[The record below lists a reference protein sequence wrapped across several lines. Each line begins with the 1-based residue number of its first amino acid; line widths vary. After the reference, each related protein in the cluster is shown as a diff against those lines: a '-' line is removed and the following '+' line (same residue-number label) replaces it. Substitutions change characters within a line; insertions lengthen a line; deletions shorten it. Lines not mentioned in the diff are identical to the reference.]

1 MFELKIISSYNRG
14 KITGEYLLLEVLRDT
29 NLHNY
34 ILYDSTYNEFHTE
47 QSENKHFYWFP
58 YTEVREGDYIYLY
71 SGAGENRK
79 SYDTA
84 LDYTE
89 HLFFWGMKDAVWQK
103 GCSTAYIFRV
113 NLPPQISSIDND
125 EDKNIQKLA

>member
-1 MFELKIISSYNRG
+1 MFELKIISTYNKG
-14 KITGEYLLLEVLRDT
+14 KVSGEYILLEVLRDT

-34 ILYDSTYNEFHTE
+34 ILFDSTYNEFHSSSGE
-47 QSENKHFYWFP
+47 ENHSFWFP

-71 SGAGENRK
+71 TGAGENRK

-89 HLFFWGMKDAVWQK
+89 HLFFWGLKDSLWNK
-103 GCSTAYIFRV
+103 GAATAYIFRV
-113 NLPPQISSIDND
+113 NLPPQIAAIVSD
-125 EDKNIQKLA
+125 EEKFIQKLA